1 MGTPSHA
8 ALITEQQER
17 TAARRTPG
25 AVDPLL
31 SVWTCQQRPRQ
42 SPMFAVRVS
51 ARKCMQQLHSWETSL
66 NKGGLLAPSK
76 PYHCQTIRSL
86 PHHASPPAQ
95 QSIHMTPPPP
105 YPFLP
110 HTSPEQLTAQASS
123 ETSRK
128 VATLPALQE
137 RKHICQSACSA
148 TEETRAWC
156 CCEVS
161 TPKVVPVEGSES
173 HVKGTGT
180 AHNRNRVFSPSY
192 TTCDSPTP
200 QKYWLGHTVRQISKI
215 KCSRLK

>member
-66 NKGGLLAPSK
+66 NEGGSLAPSN
-76 PYHCQTIRSL
+76 PYHYQTIRSL

-128 VATLPALQE
+128 VAILPALQE
-137 RKHICQSACSA
+137 RKHTFVNLHALQQRRQGLGVAVRCLHLKWFQL
-148 TEETRAWC
+148 R
-156 CCEVS
+156 VL
-161 TPKVVPVEGSES
+161 S
-173 HVKGTGT
+173 HM
-180 AHNRNRVFSPSY
+180 
-192 TTCDSPTP
+192 
-200 QKYWLGHTVRQISKI
+200 
-215 KCSRLK
+215 